1 MEQNV
6 LFSFFRLG
14 VQVLLL
20 KSKDNKKNLHV
31 WNLLY
36 YQTQEINAAYVVANL
51 HPQDKLEHGVEWDEV
66 ELWWSE

>member
-6 LFSFFRLG
+6 LFPFFRLG

-36 YQTQEINAAYVVANL
+36 YQTQGINVAYVVANL
-51 HPQDKLEHGVEWDEV
+51 YAQDKLGYVVEWDEV

>member
-6 LFSFFRLG
+6 LFPFFRLG

-36 YQTQEINAAYVVANL
+36 YQTQGINVAYVVAKL
-51 HPQDKLEHGVEWDEV
+51 YAQDKLEYVVEWDEV